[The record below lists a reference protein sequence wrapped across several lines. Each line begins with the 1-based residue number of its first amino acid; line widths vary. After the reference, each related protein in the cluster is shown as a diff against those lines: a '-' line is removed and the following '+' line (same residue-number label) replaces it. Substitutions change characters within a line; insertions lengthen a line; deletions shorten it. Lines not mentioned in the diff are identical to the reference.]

1 MMKKLRVA
9 AACFCCLAAFTTTVT
24 AQMGMGMRPSMPM
37 GIFTPTVGSGAQYES
52 TAADGTKST
61 IEFAVVGKEAVN
73 GADAY
78 WLEWSTTSGKMGE
91 MVMKTLIAPES
102 GSGAPTRMIMQMGGR
117 NPMEMPAQMSHMGNQ
132 PAPKLDIRSSSTDLG
147 KESVTTP
154 AGTFS
159 CEHYRANDGSGDAW
173 VSSQAPP
180 FGMVKSQ
187 SKSSSMVLT
196 KLVTDAHTK
205 IVGTPVP
212 FNPQLMMQGQPPA
225 Q

>member
-1 MMKKLRVA
+1 MKSLRVA
-9 AACFCCLAAFTTTVT
+9 AACLFCLAVFTTTAN

-52 TAADGTKST
+52 TAEDGSKTT
-61 IEFAVVGKEAVN
+61 IEFAVVGKDTAS
-73 GADAY
+73 GKDAY

-91 MVMKTLIAPES
+91 MVMKMLIAPDS
-102 GSGAPTRMIMQMGGR
+102 GSGAPTHMIMQMGGR
-117 NPMEMPAQMSHMGNQ
+117 NPMEMPAQMGRMGNQ

-154 AGTFS
+154 AGTFQ
-159 CEHYRANDGSGDAW
+159 CEHYRANDGSGDTW
-173 VSSQAPP
+173 VSGQVPP

-187 SKSSSMVLT
+187 TKSSSMVLT
-196 KLVTDAHTK
+196 KVITDARTK

-212 FNPQLMMQGQPPA
+212 FNPQMMMQQGAPA